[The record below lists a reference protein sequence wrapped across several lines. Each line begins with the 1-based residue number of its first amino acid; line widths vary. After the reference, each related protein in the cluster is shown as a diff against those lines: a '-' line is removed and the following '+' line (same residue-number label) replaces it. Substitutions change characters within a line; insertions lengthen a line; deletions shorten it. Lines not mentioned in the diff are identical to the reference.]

1 MEQELAFIQNQLW
14 VLIALLSFFV
24 AGVIYCN
31 LSQKKETI
39 YKDVTNFGEL
49 WDKGEIDEL
58 LINTKKHL
66 ENYPNHSSA
75 LYFRAKAL
83 ITVEKYEEAKPL
95 LDTLSLN
102 HPELNIE
109 IDELYKAANNENS

>member
-14 VLIALLSFFV
+14 VLIALLSIFV
-24 AGVIYCN
+24 GGVIYCN
-31 LSQKKETI
+31 LSRKNETI
-39 YKDVTNFGEL
+39 YKDITNFGEL

-58 LINTKKHL
+58 LINTEKHL
-66 ENYPNHSSA
+66 KDYPNHSSA
-75 LYFRAKAL
+75 LYFRAKSL
-83 ITVEKYEEAKPL
+83 ISVNKSSEAIPL

-109 IDELYKAANNENS
+109 IEELYKAANNENS